1 MLGFGYNHRR
11 TPSRARTL
19 GNSLLSTDVD
29 NKSEL
34 LDSGS
39 STVEELNA
47 KKSALIDSIKT
58 DIVEL
63 AMQTQEIREMTD
75 PSQNTPE
82 DQAKVI
88 DVCKEVD
95 SLKKTLENDIDTMM
109 KEKVD
114 AESELDALEAQ
125 LLSLER
131 ESVNWVER
139 T

>member
-1 MLGFGYNHRR
+1 M
-11 TPSRARTL
+11 
-19 GNSLLSTDVD
+19 LSTDVD